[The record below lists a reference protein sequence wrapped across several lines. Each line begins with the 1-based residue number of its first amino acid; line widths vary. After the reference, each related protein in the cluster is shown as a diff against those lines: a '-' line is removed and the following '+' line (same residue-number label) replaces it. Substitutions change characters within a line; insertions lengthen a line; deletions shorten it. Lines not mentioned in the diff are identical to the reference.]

1 MVYLIRI
8 AAGCKRDGG
17 GRASM
22 GSEPD
27 MLRLAERAGCR
38 SLEMEALWSLITII
52 GPILLAVALIWAVI
66 ANRNRS
72 PAQRER
78 TERGTAE
85 LYDRIDRE
93 EKDRS

>member
-1 MVYLIRI
+1 
-8 AAGCKRDGG
+8 
-17 GRASM
+17 
-22 GSEPD
+22 
-27 MLRLAERAGCR
+27 
-38 SLEMEALWSLITII
+38 MEALWSLITII